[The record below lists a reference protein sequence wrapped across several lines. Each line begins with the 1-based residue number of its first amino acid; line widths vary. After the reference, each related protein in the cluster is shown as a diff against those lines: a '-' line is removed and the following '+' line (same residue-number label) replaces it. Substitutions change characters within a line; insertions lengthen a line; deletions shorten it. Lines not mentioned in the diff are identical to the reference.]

1 MSRQACVY
9 MLASRPN
16 GTLYI
21 GVTSNLPQRLWQHR
35 TGLVEGFTKRYGVTR
50 LVWYELHQS
59 MDAAIVR
66 ERQMKGVALEHRAH
80 LARFAPSVAQI
91 LGGRADRIK
100 VEVETH
106 DGRPAI
112 ERPETVAAFAAT
124 RVEEKLPGLEI
135 KPLEIDG
142 QKHR

>member
-1 MSRQACVY
+1 MGAKPLSRQACVY

-66 ERQMKGVALEHRAH
+66 ERQMKKWNRAWK
-80 LARFAPSVAQI
+80 ARLIARSNPQWNDLS
-91 LGGRADRIK
+91 
-100 VEVETH
+100 
-106 DGRPAI
+106 
-112 ERPETVAAFAAT
+112 
-124 RVEEKLPGLEI
+124 
-135 KPLEIDG
+135 G
-142 QKHR
+142 QVY